1 MQAFGFCRPP
11 YVSVPSCPLGC
22 QPASPC
28 SLELQL
34 HARPPSLKL
43 PSCPHSQVAEYVESR
58 PELAAGLSKKDATL
72 RSASVQF
79 QVQPCQPVT
88 LR

>member
-1 MQAFGFCRPP
+1 MTLQSASIGVYRTNPP
-11 YVSVPSCPLGC
+11 APLSV
-22 QPASPC
+22 A
-28 SLELQL
+28 
-34 HARPPSLKL
+34 A
-43 PSCPHSQVAEYVESR
+43 QVAEYVESR

>member
-1 MQAFGFCRPP
+1 MCLGWPAAARMYHYLQCAALKPP
-11 YVSVPSCPLGC
+11 VA
-22 QPASPC
+22 PAT
-28 SLELQL
+28 QL
-34 HARPPSLKL
+34 HAAA
-43 PSCPHSQVAEYVESR
+43 QVAEYVEQR
-58 PELAAGLSKKDATL
+58 PELAAGLSKKGATL